1 MESSLE
7 VDDYHKD
14 THDDND
20 NDTDTDP
27 DIDNDN
33 DNDNDIDS
41 DIMATTTQT
50 KMKPA
55 WQTMPTAGNG
65 GDVNDGYGNDIS
77 IMMAVTLTI
86 TMALALSTINGSD
99 YVLNDDDDYLH
110 STQCQQ
116 HNMHLGWRWQLLYGD
131 GT

>member
-7 VDDYHKD
+7 VDDYRKV
-14 THDDND
+14 THDVND
-20 NDTDTDP
+20 NDIDP
-27 DIDNDN
+27 DSDNDSDNDN
-33 DNDNDIDS
+33 DNGS

-110 STQCQQ
+110 
-116 HNMHLGWRWQLLYGD
+116 

>member
-7 VDDYHKD
+7 VDDYRKV
-14 THDDND
+14 THDVND
-20 NDTDTDP
+20 NDIDP
-27 DIDNDN
+27 DSDNDSDN

-55 WQTMPTAGNG
+55 WQTMPTAGNE

-77 IMMAVTLTI
+77 IMRAVKLTI
-86 TMALALSTINGSD
+86 TTTMEVIMS
-99 YVLNDDDDYLH
+99 
-110 STQCQQ
+110 
-116 HNMHLGWRWQLLYGD
+116 
-131 GT
+131 

>member
-41 DIMATTTQT
+41 DIMATTMQT

-116 HNMHLGWRWQLLYGD
+116 HNMHLG
-131 GT
+131 